1 MPPKQN
7 RVQGGNAKSRA
18 SAVPQGG
25 RRRAIQEFEGKRDQP
40 SATHIRAESQQ
51 PQWTT
56 YSYIKDILLERSTLS
71 YKMRLNEFI
80 RSYLGDTAAVDEDH
94 NVTMEAFV
102 QDPDAYV
109 QDQQLLELILNL
121 AAYQELKRELEERK
135 ILWEAVYKLHH
146 EGVYFLDQWRDYEGK
161 DTVAPLARRN
171 LNRVLT
177 QVLREERRE
186 AEERARRDKQQI
198 MFNLCAK
205 IEDLLFRGRVRVMKI
220 KLNDFLTLE
229 MEGRGILRANRNVLL
244 RDFIS
249 DPTRYIREAG
259 VLGEIQAA
267 DAYAR
272 MKGAVRDEMDM
283 EEDVRRLY
291 EKGVDILLKWSLA
304 AEEVKVNV
312 HNLTKR
318 LLDAAFIELMSSM
331 AMSAPI
337 KLEGCYESVYNARWH
352 HVVEVPGGEGT
363 GMYVRE
369 GKPPQSWTYRA
380 VGETLERDDGAEQSG
395 AARLKLMVLTSDKGW
410 PYSWE
415 EDESTRD
422 CYVNCEVDRVWQI
435 VKRDLTEWF
444 SPDAGDYFKPKRR
457 LLIGTPG
464 IGKSM
469 AAGSYLLY
477 QLLHYDV
484 EQLPMVAYFIGS
496 QSFLFDKTTKTL
508 STYRGD
514 PGIEDVVNIFSLR
527 GVKGYIIYDATLAC
541 RQPPAGLPC
550 RGWGMIVVTPP
561 DKNEYERWTKKMDA
575 TAIVTNCPEENDV
588 RAMCIWMKRNWPLQE
603 QAEYW
608 KEVRGR
614 MNNVGP
620 ILRFIFG
627 KQAYDDRI
635 KACQQAVDGST
646 ASELE
651 RNLGIGCC
659 YSSNDSD
666 LSRKL
671 VKAVRVRR
679 GNSIESPLTVLI
691 SPHLERETLSRLESE
706 MKQSDFIFFVL
717 RFWDYAPPYII
728 EKYAA
733 SAFLNEDFLRAI
745 RLKIRELRPPGRR
758 EPHSCALK
766 EHSDKSFTRKEVLP
780 PPERLSDP
788 VAMDHWVLYEPK
800 VQNFPLVDGFFFVD
814 TNPKTL
820 VGLRMAAAGGHHTTT
835 STVRQFT
842 ECLAA
847 YFDGWEELSRDLS
860 WEMIYVQHA
869 DSTPMT
875 DWQGC
880 DVVDS
885 NNVSRAENR
894 EIAAFWE
901 EEVRQYI
908 AAISSDDARRNEAL

>member
-527 GVKGYIIYDATLAC
+527 GVKGYIIYDAT
-541 RQPPAGLPC
+541 
-550 RGWGMIVVTPP
+550 
-561 DKNEYERWTKKMDA
+561 
-575 TAIVTNCPEENDV
+575 
-588 RAMCIWMKRNWPLQE
+588 
-603 QAEYW
+603 
-608 KEVRGR
+608 
-614 MNNVGP
+614 
-620 ILRFIFG
+620 
-627 KQAYDDRI
+627 
-635 KACQQAVDGST
+635 
-646 ASELE
+646 
-651 RNLGIGCC
+651 
-659 YSSNDSD
+659 
-666 LSRKL
+666 
-671 VKAVRVRR
+671 
-679 GNSIESPLTVLI
+679 
-691 SPHLERETLSRLESE
+691 
-706 MKQSDFIFFVL
+706 
-717 RFWDYAPPYII
+717 
-728 EKYAA
+728 
-733 SAFLNEDFLRAI
+733 
-745 RLKIRELRPPGRR
+745 
-758 EPHSCALK
+758 
-766 EHSDKSFTRKEVLP
+766 
-780 PPERLSDP
+780 
-788 VAMDHWVLYEPK
+788 
-800 VQNFPLVDGFFFVD
+800 
-814 TNPKTL
+814 
-820 VGLRMAAAGGHHTTT
+820 
-835 STVRQFT
+835 
-842 ECLAA
+842 
-847 YFDGWEELSRDLS
+847 
-860 WEMIYVQHA
+860 
-869 DSTPMT
+869 
-875 DWQGC
+875 
-880 DVVDS
+880 
-885 NNVSRAENR
+885 
-894 EIAAFWE
+894 
-901 EEVRQYI
+901 
-908 AAISSDDARRNEAL
+908 